1 MDTTTHIVMGLGLGG
16 LAMADPSFT
25 QGTGAA
31 AEAVM
36 VGTLFGSLA
45 PDFDT
50 IFKLKDNATYIRH
63 HRGVSHSI
71 PAILIW
77 SLFITAVILPFFPTT
92 PALHLWLW
100 TMLAVF
106 LHIFVDIFNAYGTQ
120 AVRPLTDRWVRLG
133 IINIFDP
140 IIFGAHLVGIAIWAL
155 HLAPPGITFTC
166 VYVLLFFYYVWR
178 VWRHHKVIQRIKH
191 KVPAAEYI
199 NVSPH
204 FRWTQWHIAIR
215 TSSKHIAAEV
225 NGADVRV
232 LDTYDR
238 EPIPDTAVMEAAK
251 QDKNVR
257 SFLDF
262 SPIYRWEIS
271 EYRNY
276 DEIRF
281 IDLRYRDKDG
291 HYPFVAI
298 AFIDSELNIVS
309 SFTGWVHSEDKLK
322 KKLELAMN

>member
-1 MDTTTHIVMGLGLGG
+1 MDTTTHVVMGLGLGG
-16 LAMADPSFT
+16 LAMADPVLAQSP
-25 QGTGAA
+25 AA
-31 AEAVM
+31 TEAVM
-36 VGTLFGSLA
+36 IGTLAGSLA

-50 IFKLKDNATYIRH
+50 VFKMKNNATYIRH
-63 HRGVSHSI
+63 HRGISHSI

-77 SLFITAVILPFFPTT
+77 SLFISAVILPFFPATA
-92 PALHLWLW
+92 ALHLWLW

-106 LHIFVDIFNAYGTQ
+106 LHVFVDIFNAYGTQ
-120 AVRPLTDRWVRLG
+120 ALRPFSDKWVRLG

-140 IIFGAHLVGIAIWAL
+140 VIFGAHLVGIAIWIL
-155 HLAPPGITFTC
+155 NLAAPEVTFAC
-166 VYVLLFFYYVWR
+166 VYILLFFYYVWR
-178 VWRHHKVIQRIKH
+178 VQRHHKVLQRIRQE
-191 KVPAAEYI
+191 VPAAQYI

-204 FRWTQWHIAIR
+204 FRWSWWHIAIR
-215 TSSKHIAAEV
+215 TASHHIAAEV

-232 LDTYDR
+232 LETYDR
-238 EPIPDTAVMEAAK
+238 RPLPETEVMDTAR
-251 QDKNVR
+251 QDKNIR

-262 SPIYRWEIS
+262 SPIYRWEINES
-271 EYRNY
+271 PNY

-298 AFIDSELNIVS
+298 AFIDRELNVLS

-322 KKLELAMN
+322 KKLELAMS